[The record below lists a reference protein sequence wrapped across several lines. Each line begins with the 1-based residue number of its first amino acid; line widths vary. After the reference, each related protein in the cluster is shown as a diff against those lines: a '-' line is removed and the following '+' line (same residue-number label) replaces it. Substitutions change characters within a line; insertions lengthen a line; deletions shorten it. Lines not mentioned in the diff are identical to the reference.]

1 MQAKSGWSMQ
11 SVFHA
16 MMRDLYVYRLDLLH
30 IFANVTSH
38 IHTHKD
44 MVTANV
50 KYNFEFFIDLHFN
63 DMRLIFILKNGEVLS
78 TT

>member
-1 MQAKSGWSMQ
+1 MQAKSGWSMK

-30 IFANVTSH
+30 IFANVTSNV
-38 IHTHKD
+38 HTHKD

-50 KYNFEFFIDLHFN
+50 KYNFEFFIEIHF
-63 DMRLIFILKNGEVLS
+63 DYTRH
-78 TT
+78 